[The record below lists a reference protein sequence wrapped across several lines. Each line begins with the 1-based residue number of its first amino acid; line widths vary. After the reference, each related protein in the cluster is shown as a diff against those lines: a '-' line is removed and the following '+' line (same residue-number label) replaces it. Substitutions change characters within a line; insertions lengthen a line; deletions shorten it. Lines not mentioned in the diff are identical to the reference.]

1 MKNSILLLCI
11 LLFIQCGSSDKQTT
25 AEIIASK
32 DLAAIQTKKA
42 EVVKSM
48 NILKQEL
55 ESINEVIEQLD
66 NEQKFLL
73 VTSIETKVAPYEH
86 FVSFQGTLE
95 TDKNIVM
102 YPEIPGLLKSIN
114 VVEGQ
119 RVIKGDVLA
128 VISDSGLVDQLQ
140 QLEIQLS
147 LAKTTYER
155 QNRLWEQ
162 KIGSEMQFLQAK
174 TQYLSLEKSI
184 TQMKD
189 QVAKT
194 TITAPFDGIVDHL
207 LADVGSSLAPG
218 MTPVVRVINL
228 DEMKVSAQVP
238 EIHLNNIKKAAKVAV
253 NIPVLNK
260 TLPAEINAVGN
271 FINPNNRSFRVEIGL
286 ENSTGDLKP
295 NMTVLL
301 NINDYKNEAAI
312 LVPSKNILEDQ
323 AGAKY
328 VYTLETVAGQDGMY
342 KAFKTFVKTGK
353 SSDNKTEIL
362 EGLSAGDQ
370 LVEDGIRLVKDQQLV
385 KIIQS

>member
-25 AEIIASK
+25 AEIIASN
-32 DLAAIQTKKA
+32 DLAAIQKKKA
-42 EVVKSM
+42 EVVKNM
-48 NILKQEL
+48 NTLKQEL
-55 ESINEVIEQLD
+55 ESLNEVIGQLD

-102 YPEIPGLLKSIN
+102 YPEIPGLLKSIK

-119 RVIKGDVLA
+119 RVKKGDVLA
-128 VISDSGLVDQLQ
+128 IISDSGLVDQLQ
-140 QLEIQLS
+140 QLEIQLT

-184 TQMKD
+184 AQMKD

-194 TITAPFDGIVDHL
+194 TITAPFDGIVDHI

-218 MTPVVRVINL
+218 VTPVVRVINL
-228 DEMKVSAQVP
+228 DEMKVSAQIP

-286 ENSTGDLKP
+286 ENNIGDLKP
-295 NMTVLL
+295 NMTVML

-328 VYTLETVAGQDGMY
+328 VYTLERATGQEGMY
-342 KAFKTFVKTGK
+342 KAIKTFVKTGK
-353 SSDNKTEIL
+353 NSDNKTEIL

-370 LVEDGIRLVKDQQLV
+370 IVEDGIRLVKDQQLV

>member
-42 EVVKSM
+42 EVVKNM
-48 NILKQEL
+48 NTLKQEL
-55 ESINEVIEQLD
+55 ESLNEVIGQLD

-119 RVIKGDVLA
+119 RVKKGDVLA

-140 QLEIQLS
+140 QLEIQLN

-184 TQMKD
+184 AQMKD

-301 NINDYKNEAAI
+301 NINDYKSEAAI

-342 KAFKTFVKTGK
+342 KAIKTFVKTGK

>member
-25 AEIIASK
+25 AEIIESK

-48 NILKQEL
+48 NTLKQEL
-55 ESINEVIEQLD
+55 ESLNEVIGQLD

-73 VTSIETKVAPYEH
+73 VTSIETKVAPYDH
-86 FVSFQGTLE
+86 FVRFQGTLE

-102 YPEIPGLLKSIN
+102 YPEIPGLLKSIK
-114 VVEGQ
+114 VIEGQ
-119 RVIKGDVLA
+119 RVKKGDILA

-140 QLEIQLS
+140 QLEIQLT

-184 TQMKD
+184 AQMKD

-194 TITAPFDGIVDHL
+194 TIKAPFDGIVDHL

-228 DEMKVSAQVP
+228 EEMKVSAQIP

-286 ENSTGDLKP
+286 ENSAGDLKP
-295 NMTVLL
+295 NMTALL
-301 NINDYKNEAAI
+301 NINDYNNEAAI

-328 VYTLETVAGQDGMY
+328 VYTLEAVPGQEGMY
-342 KAFKTFVKTGK
+342 KAIKTFVKTGK

>member
-25 AEIIASK
+25 AEIIASN
-32 DLAAIQTKKA
+32 DLAAIQKKKA
-42 EVVKSM
+42 EVVKNM
-48 NILKQEL
+48 NTLKQEL
-55 ESINEVIEQLD
+55 ESLNEVIGQLD

-102 YPEIPGLLKSIN
+102 YPEIPGLLKSIK

-119 RVIKGDVLA
+119 RVKKGDVLA
-128 VISDSGLVDQLQ
+128 IISDSGLVDQLQ
-140 QLEIQLS
+140 QLEIQLT

-184 TQMKD
+184 AQMKD

-194 TITAPFDGIVDHL
+194 TITAPFDGIVDHI

-228 DEMKVSAQVP
+228 DEMKVSAQIP

-286 ENSTGDLKP
+286 ENSIGDLKP

-301 NINDYKNEAAI
+301 NINDYKNETAI

-328 VYTLETVAGQDGMY
+328 VYTLERAPGQEGMY
-342 KAFKTFVKTGK
+342 KAIKTFVKTGK
-353 SSDNKTEIL
+353 NSDNKTEIL

-370 LVEDGIRLVKDQQLV
+370 IVEDGIRLVKDQQLV

>member
-25 AEIIASK
+25 AEVIASK

-48 NILKQEL
+48 NTLKQEL
-55 ESINEVIEQLD
+55 EELNQVIGQLD

-73 VTSIETKVAPYEH
+73 VTSIEAKVAPYDH

-119 RVIKGDVLA
+119 RVKKGDVLA

-140 QLEIQLS
+140 QLEIQLA

-184 TQMKD
+184 AQMKD

-207 LADVGSSLAPG
+207 IADVGSSLAPG
-218 MTPVVRVINL
+218 MTPVVRVVNL
-228 DEMKVSAQVP
+228 DEMKVSAQIP
-238 EIHLNNIKKAAKVAV
+238 EIHLKNIKKAAKVAV

-260 TLPAEINAVGN
+260 TLAAEINAVGN
-271 FINPNNRSFRVEIGL
+271 FINPNNRSFRVEIDL

-295 NMTVLL
+295 NMTALL

-312 LVPSKNILEDQ
+312 LIPSKNILEDQ

-328 VYTLETVAGQDGMY
+328 VYTLETEAGQEGMY
-342 KAFKTFVKTGK
+342 KAIKTFVKTGK
-353 SSDNKTEIL
+353 SSNNKTEVL

-370 LVEDGIRLVKDQQLV
+370 IVEDGIRLVKDQQLV

>member
-1 MKNSILLLCI
+1 MKNSLLLFCI

-48 NILKQEL
+48 NTLKQEL
-55 ESINEVIEQLD
+55 ESLNEVIGQLD

-73 VTSIETKVAPYEH
+73 VTSIETKVAPYDH

-95 TDKNIVM
+95 TDKNILM

-114 VVEGQ
+114 VV
-119 RVIKGDVLA
+119 DVLA
-128 VISDSGLVDQLQ
+128 VISDSGLIDQLQ
-140 QLEIQLS
+140 QLEIQLA

-184 TQMKD
+184 AQMKD

-194 TITAPFDGIVDHL
+194 NIKAPFDGIVDHL

-228 DEMKVSAQVP
+228 DEMKVSAEIP
-238 EIHLNNIKKAAKVAV
+238 EIHLINIKKAAKVAV

-260 TLPAEINAVGN
+260 TLPAQINAVGN

-286 ENSTGDLKP
+286 ENSSGDLKP

-301 NINDYKNEAAI
+301 NINDYQNEAAI

-328 VYTLETVAGQDGMY
+328 VYTLEAVAGKEDMY
-342 KAFKTFVKTGK
+342 KAIKTFVKTGK
-353 SSDNKTEIL
+353 NADNKTEIL
-362 EGLSAGDQ
+362 EGLSAGDL

>member
-48 NILKQEL
+48 NTLKQEL
-55 ESINEVIEQLD
+55 ESLNEVIGQLD

-73 VTSIETKVAPYEH
+73 VTSIETKVAPYDH
-86 FVSFQGTLE
+86 FVRFQGTLE

-102 YPEIPGLLKSIN
+102 YPEIPGLLKSIK
-114 VVEGQ
+114 VIEGQ
-119 RVIKGDVLA
+119 RVKKGDILA

-140 QLEIQLS
+140 QLEIQLT

-184 TQMKD
+184 AQMKD

-194 TITAPFDGIVDHL
+194 TIKAPFDGIVDHL

-228 DEMKVSAQVP
+228 EEMKVSAQIP

-286 ENSTGDLKP
+286 ENSAGDLKP
-295 NMTVLL
+295 NMTALL

-328 VYTLETVAGQDGMY
+328 VYTLEAVPGQEGMY
-342 KAFKTFVKTGK
+342 KAIKTFVKTGK

>member
-1 MKNSILLLCI
+1 MKNSLLLFCI

-48 NILKQEL
+48 NTLKQEL
-55 ESINEVIEQLD
+55 ESLNEVIGQLD

-73 VTSIETKVAPYEH
+73 VTSIETKVAPYDH

-95 TDKNIVM
+95 TDKNILM

-119 RVIKGDVLA
+119 SVKKGDVLA
-128 VISDSGLVDQLQ
+128 VISDSGLIDQLQ
-140 QLEIQLS
+140 QLEIQLA

-184 TQMKD
+184 AQMKD

-194 TITAPFDGIVDHL
+194 TIKAPFDGIVDHL

-228 DEMKVSAQVP
+228 DEMKVSAEIP

-260 TLPAEINAVGN
+260 TLPAQINAVGN

-286 ENSTGDLKP
+286 ENSSGDLKP

-301 NINDYKNEAAI
+301 NINDYQNEAAI

-328 VYTLETVAGQDGMY
+328 VYTLEAVPGQEDMY
-342 KAFKTFVKTGK
+342 KAIKTFVKTGK
-353 SSDNKTEIL
+353 NADNKTEIL
-362 EGLSAGDQ
+362 EGLSAGDL

>member
-48 NILKQEL
+48 NTLKQEL
-55 ESINEVIEQLD
+55 ESLNEVIGQLD

-119 RVIKGDVLA
+119 RVKKGDVLA

-184 TQMKD
+184 AQMKD

-301 NINDYKNEAAI
+301 NINDYKSEAAI

-328 VYTLETVAGQDGMY
+328 VYTLETVPGQDGMY
-342 KAFKTFVKTGK
+342 KAIKTFVKTGK

>member
-48 NILKQEL
+48 NTLKQEL
-55 ESINEVIEQLD
+55 ESLNEVIGQLD

-73 VTSIETKVAPYEH
+73 VTSIETEVAPYEH

-119 RVIKGDVLA
+119 RVKKGDVLA

-140 QLEIQLS
+140 QLEIQLN

-184 TQMKD
+184 AQMKD

-286 ENSTGDLKP
+286 ENSSGDLKP

-328 VYTLETVAGQDGMY
+328 LYTLETVAGQDGMY
-342 KAFKTFVKTGK
+342 KAIKTFVKTGK

>member
-11 LLFIQCGSSDKQTT
+11 LLFIQCKSSDKQTT
-25 AEIIASK
+25 AEIIASN

-42 EVVKSM
+42 EVVKNM
-48 NILKQEL
+48 NTLKQEL
-55 ESINEVIEQLD
+55 ESLNEVIGQLD

-73 VTSIETKVAPYEH
+73 VTSIVTKVAPYDH

-102 YPEIPGLLKSIN
+102 YPEIPGLLKSIK

-119 RVIKGDVLA
+119 RVKKGDVLA
-128 VISDSGLVDQLQ
+128 IISDSGLVDQLQ
-140 QLEIQLS
+140 QLEIQLT

-155 QNRLWEQ
+155 QNRLWKQ

-184 TQMKD
+184 AQMKD

-194 TITAPFDGIVDHL
+194 TITAPFDGIVDHI

-228 DEMKVSAQVP
+228 DEMKVSAQIP

-260 TLPAEINAVGN
+260 TLLAEINAVGN

-301 NINDYKNEAAI
+301 SINDYKNEAAI

-323 AGAKY
+323 AGSKY
-328 VYTLETVAGQDGMY
+328 VYTLETVSGQEGMY
-342 KAFKTFVKTGK
+342 KAIKTFVKTGK
-353 SSDNKTEIL
+353 NSDNKTEIL

-370 LVEDGIRLVKDQQLV
+370 IVEDGIRLVKDQQLV

>member
-48 NILKQEL
+48 NTLKQEL
-55 ESINEVIEQLD
+55 ESLNEVIGQLD

-119 RVIKGDVLA
+119 RVKKGDVLA

-140 QLEIQLS
+140 QLEIQLN

-184 TQMKD
+184 AQMKD

-260 TLPAEINAVGN
+260 TLPSEINAVGN

-286 ENSTGDLKP
+286 ENSSGDLKP

-312 LVPSKNILEDQ
+312 LIPSKNILEDQ
-323 AGAKY
+323 TGAKY
-328 VYTLETVAGQDGMY
+328 LYTLETVAGQDGMY
-342 KAFKTFVKTGK
+342 KAIKTFVKTGK

>member
-1 MKNSILLLCI
+1 MKNSLLLFCI

-48 NILKQEL
+48 NTLKQEL
-55 ESINEVIEQLD
+55 ESLNEVIGQLD

-73 VTSIETKVAPYEH
+73 VTSIETKVAPYDH

-95 TDKNIVM
+95 TDKNILM

-119 RVIKGDVLA
+119 SVKKGDVLA
-128 VISDSGLVDQLQ
+128 VISDSGLIDQLQ
-140 QLEIQLS
+140 QLEIQLA

-184 TQMKD
+184 AQMKD

-194 TITAPFDGIVDHL
+194 TIKAPFDGIVDHL

-228 DEMKVSAQVP
+228 DEMKVSAEIP
-238 EIHLNNIKKAAKVAV
+238 EIHLINIKKAAKVAV

-260 TLPAEINAVGN
+260 TLPAQINAVGN

-286 ENSTGDLKP
+286 ENSSGDLKP

-301 NINDYKNEAAI
+301 NINDYQNEAAI

-328 VYTLETVAGQDGMY
+328 VYTLEAVPGQEDMY
-342 KAFKTFVKTGK
+342 KAIKTFVKTGK
-353 SSDNKTEIL
+353 NADNKTEIL
-362 EGLSAGDQ
+362 EGLSAGDL

>member
-1 MKNSILLLCI
+1 MKNSILLLVI

-48 NILKQEL
+48 NTLKQEL
-55 ESINEVIEQLD
+55 ESLNEVIGQLD

-73 VTSIETKVAPYEH
+73 VTSIETKIAPYDH

-95 TDKNIVM
+95 TDKNILM

-119 RVIKGDVLA
+119 RVKKGDLLA

-140 QLEIQLS
+140 QLEIQLA

-184 TQMKD
+184 AQMKD

-218 MTPVVRVINL
+218 MTPVVRIINL
-228 DEMKVSAQVP
+228 DEMKVSAQIP

-312 LVPSKNILEDQ
+312 LIPSKNILEDQ

-328 VYTLETVAGQDGMY
+328 VYTLETVPGQEGMY
-342 KAFKTFVKTGK
+342 KAVKTFVKTGK

-362 EGLSAGDQ
+362 EGISAGDQ

>member
-1 MKNSILLLCI
+1 MKNSLLLFCI

-48 NILKQEL
+48 NTLKQEL
-55 ESINEVIEQLD
+55 ESLNEVIGQLD

-73 VTSIETKVAPYEH
+73 VTSIETKVAPYDH

-95 TDKNIVM
+95 TDKNILM

-119 RVIKGDVLA
+119 SVKKGDVLA

-140 QLEIQLS
+140 QLEIQLA

-184 TQMKD
+184 AQMKD

-194 TITAPFDGIVDHL
+194 TIKAPFDGIVDHL

-228 DEMKVSAQVP
+228 DEMKVSAEIP
-238 EIHLNNIKKAAKVAV
+238 EIHLINIKKAAKVAV

-260 TLPAEINAVGN
+260 TLPAQINAVGN

-286 ENSTGDLKP
+286 ENSSGDLKP

-301 NINDYKNEAAI
+301 NINDYQNEAAI

-328 VYTLETVAGQDGMY
+328 VYTLEAVPGQEDMY
-342 KAFKTFVKTGK
+342 KAIKTFVKTGK
-353 SSDNKTEIL
+353 NADNKTEIL
-362 EGLSAGDQ
+362 EGLSAGDL

>member
-25 AEIIASK
+25 AEIIASN
-32 DLAAIQTKKA
+32 DLAAIQKKKA
-42 EVVKSM
+42 EVVKNM
-48 NILKQEL
+48 NTLKQEL
-55 ESINEVIEQLD
+55 ESLNEVIGQLD

-102 YPEIPGLLKSIN
+102 YPEIPGLLKSIK

-119 RVIKGDVLA
+119 RVKKGDVLA
-128 VISDSGLVDQLQ
+128 IISDSGLVDQLQ
-140 QLEIQLS
+140 QLEIQLT

-184 TQMKD
+184 AQMKD

-194 TITAPFDGIVDHL
+194 TITAPFDGIVDHI

-218 MTPVVRVINL
+218 MTPVVRIINL
-228 DEMKVSAQVP
+228 DEMKVSAQIP

-286 ENSTGDLKP
+286 ENSIGDLKP

-328 VYTLETVAGQDGMY
+328 VYTLERAPGQEGMY
-342 KAFKTFVKTGK
+342 KAIKTFVKTGK
-353 SSDNKTEIL
+353 NSDNKTEIL

-370 LVEDGIRLVKDQQLV
+370 IVEDGIRLVKDQQLV

>member
-1 MKNSILLLCI
+1 MKNSILLFCI
-11 LLFIQCGSSDKQTT
+11 LLFIQCGSSDKKTT
-25 AEIIASK
+25 QEIIASQ

-48 NILKQEL
+48 NTLKQEL
-55 ESINEVIEQLD
+55 ENLNEVIGQLD

-73 VTSIETKVAPYEH
+73 ITSVEAKVAPYEH

-102 YPEIPGLLKSIN
+102 YPEIPGLLESVE

-119 RVIKGDVLA
+119 AVKKGDVLA

-140 QLEIQLS
+140 QLEIQLN
-147 LAKTTYER
+147 LAQTTYER
-155 QNRLWEQ
+155 QNRLWEE

-174 TQYLSLEKSI
+174 TRYLSLEKSI
-184 TQMKD
+184 AQMKD

-194 TITAPFDGIVDHL
+194 TLKAPFDGIVDHL

-218 MTPVVRVINL
+218 MTPIVRIINL
-228 DEMKVSAQVP
+228 EEMKVSAEIP
-238 EIHLNNIKKAAKVAV
+238 EIHLSNIKKAARVEV

-260 TLPAEINAVGN
+260 TLPAEIHSVGN
-271 FINPNNRSFRVEIGL
+271 FINPNNRSFRVEISL

-295 NMTVLL
+295 NMTVQLS
-301 NINDYKNEAAI
+301 INDYKNEAAI
-312 LVPSKNILEDQ
+312 LIPSKNILETQ

-328 VYTLETVAGQDGMY
+328 LYTLEAVQGQEGMY
-342 KAFKTFVKTGK
+342 KAIKTFIKTGK
-353 SSDNKTEIL
+353 SSNNYTEIL
-362 EGLSAGDQ
+362 EGLSPGDQ
-370 LVEDGIRLVKDQQLV
+370 FVEEGLRLVKDQQLV

>member
-48 NILKQEL
+48 NTLKQEL
-55 ESINEVIEQLD
+55 ESLNEVIGQLD

-119 RVIKGDVLA
+119 RVKKGDVLA

-140 QLEIQLS
+140 QLEIQLN

-184 TQMKD
+184 AQMKD

-312 LVPSKNILEDQ
+312 LVPSKNILEDE

-328 VYTLETVAGQDGMY
+328 VYTLETVPGQEGMY
-342 KAFKTFVKTGK
+342 KAIKTFVKTGK

>member
-48 NILKQEL
+48 NTLKQEL
-55 ESINEVIEQLD
+55 ENLNEVIGQLD

-119 RVIKGDVLA
+119 RVKKGDVLA

-140 QLEIQLS
+140 QLEIQLN

-184 TQMKD
+184 AQMKD

-286 ENSTGDLKP
+286 ENSSGDLKP

-328 VYTLETVAGQDGMY
+328 LYTLETVAGQDGMY
-342 KAFKTFVKTGK
+342 KAIKTFVKTGK

>member
-48 NILKQEL
+48 NTLKQEL
-55 ESINEVIEQLD
+55 ESLNEVIGQLD
-66 NEQKFLL
+66 NEQNFLL

-119 RVIKGDVLA
+119 RVKKGDVLA
-128 VISDSGLVDQLQ
+128 IISDSGLVDQLQ
-140 QLEIQLS
+140 QLEIQLA

-184 TQMKD
+184 AQMKD

-218 MTPVVRVINL
+218 MTPVLRVINL

-238 EIHLNNIKKAAKVAV
+238 EIHLNNIKKTAKVAV

-328 VYTLETVAGQDGMY
+328 VYTLENVAGQDGMY
-342 KAFKTFVKTGK
+342 KAIKTFVKTGK

-362 EGLSAGDQ
+362 EGLSAGYQ

>member
-11 LLFIQCGSSDKQTT
+11 LLFIQCGYSDKQTT

-48 NILKQEL
+48 NTLKQEL
-55 ESINEVIEQLD
+55 ESLNEVIGQLD
-66 NEQKFLL
+66 NEQKILL
-73 VTSIETKVAPYEH
+73 VTSIETEVAPYDH

-95 TDKNIVM
+95 TDKNVVM
-102 YPEIPGLLKSIN
+102 YQEIPGLLKSID
-114 VVEGQ
+114 VTEGQ
-119 RVIKGDVLA
+119 RVKKGEVLA

-140 QLEIQLS
+140 QLEIQLA

-184 TQMKD
+184 AQMKD

-238 EIHLNNIKKAAKVAV
+238 EIHLNNIKKAAKVVV

-312 LVPSKNILEDQ
+312 LVPSKNILDDQ
-323 AGAKY
+323 TGAKY
-328 VYTLETVAGQDGMY
+328 VYTLETVAGQEGMY
-342 KAFKTFVKTGK
+342 KAIKTFVKTGK
-353 SSDNKTEIL
+353 SSDNKTEVL

>member
-1 MKNSILLLCI
+1 MKNSILLFCI

-48 NILKQEL
+48 NTLKQEL
-55 ESINEVIEQLD
+55 ESLNEVIGQLD

-73 VTSIETKVAPYEH
+73 VTSIETKVAPYDH
-86 FVSFQGTLE
+86 FVRFQGTLE

-119 RVIKGDVLA
+119 SVKKGDVLA

-140 QLEIQLS
+140 QLEIQLA

-184 TQMKD
+184 AQMKD

-194 TITAPFDGIVDHL
+194 TIKAPFDGIVDHL

-228 DEMKVSAQVP
+228 DEMKVSAEIP
-238 EIHLNNIKKAAKVAV
+238 EIHLTNIKKAAKVAV

-260 TLPAEINAVGN
+260 TLPAQINAVGN

-286 ENSTGDLKP
+286 ENSSGDLKP

-301 NINDYKNEAAI
+301 NINDYQNEAAI

-328 VYTLETVAGQDGMY
+328 VYTLETVPGQEDMY
-342 KAFKTFVKTGK
+342 KAIKTFVKTGK
-353 SSDNKTEIL
+353 NADNKTEIL
-362 EGLSAGDQ
+362 EGLSAGDL

>member
-48 NILKQEL
+48 NTLKQEL
-55 ESINEVIEQLD
+55 ESLNEVIGQLD

-73 VTSIETKVAPYEH
+73 VTSIETKVAPYDH

-119 RVIKGDVLA
+119 PVKKGDVLA
-128 VISDSGLVDQLQ
+128 VISDSGLIDQLQ
-140 QLEIQLS
+140 QLEIQLA

-184 TQMKD
+184 AQMKD

-194 TITAPFDGIVDHL
+194 TISAPFDGIVDHL

-228 DEMKVSAQVP
+228 DEMKVSAQIP

-260 TLPAEINAVGN
+260 TLAAEIKAVGN

-286 ENSTGDLKP
+286 ENNTGDLKP

-312 LVPSKNILEDQ
+312 LIPSKNILEDQ

-328 VYTLETVAGQDGMY
+328 VYTLEDVPGQEGMH
-342 KAFKTFVKTGK
+342 KAIKTFVKTGK

>member
-48 NILKQEL
+48 NTLKQEL
-55 ESINEVIEQLD
+55 ESLNEVIGQLD

-119 RVIKGDVLA
+119 HVKKGDVLA

-140 QLEIQLS
+140 QLEIQLN

-184 TQMKD
+184 AQMKD

-286 ENSTGDLKP
+286 ENSSGDLKP

-342 KAFKTFVKTGK
+342 KAIKTFVKTGK

>member
-1 MKNSILLLCI
+1 MKNSLLLFCI

-48 NILKQEL
+48 NTLKQEL
-55 ESINEVIEQLD
+55 ESLNEVIGQLD

-73 VTSIETKVAPYEH
+73 VTSIETKVAPYDH

-95 TDKNIVM
+95 TDKNILM

-119 RVIKGDVLA
+119 NVKKGDVLA

-140 QLEIQLS
+140 QLEIQLA

-184 TQMKD
+184 AQMKD

-194 TITAPFDGIVDHL
+194 TIKAPFDGIVDHL

-228 DEMKVSAQVP
+228 DEMKVSAEIP
-238 EIHLNNIKKAAKVAV
+238 EIHLINIKKAAKVAV

-260 TLPAEINAVGN
+260 TLPAQINVVGN

-286 ENSTGDLKP
+286 ENSSGDLKP

-301 NINDYKNEAAI
+301 NINDYQNEAAI

-328 VYTLETVAGQDGMY
+328 VYTLEAVPGQEDMY
-342 KAFKTFVKTGK
+342 KAIKTFVKTGK
-353 SSDNKTEIL
+353 NADNKTEIL
-362 EGLSAGDQ
+362 EGLSAGDL

>member
-1 MKNSILLLCI
+1 MKNSLLLFCI
-11 LLFIQCGSSDKQTT
+11 LLFIQCGSSDKLTT

-48 NILKQEL
+48 NTLKQEL
-55 ESINEVIEQLD
+55 ESLNEVIGQLD

-73 VTSIETKVAPYEH
+73 VTSIETKVAPYDH

-95 TDKNIVM
+95 TDKNILM

-119 RVIKGDVLA
+119 SVKKGDVLA
-128 VISDSGLVDQLQ
+128 VISDSGLIDQLQ
-140 QLEIQLS
+140 QLEIQLA

-184 TQMKD
+184 AQMKD

-194 TITAPFDGIVDHL
+194 TIKAPFDGRVDHL

-228 DEMKVSAQVP
+228 DEMKVSAEIP
-238 EIHLNNIKKAAKVAV
+238 EIHLINIKKAAKVAV

-260 TLPAEINAVGN
+260 TLPAQINAVGN

-286 ENSTGDLKP
+286 ENSSGDLKP

-301 NINDYKNEAAI
+301 NINDYQNEAAI

-328 VYTLETVAGQDGMY
+328 VYTLEAVPGQEDMY
-342 KAFKTFVKTGK
+342 KAIKTFVKTGK
-353 SSDNKTEIL
+353 NADNKTEIL
-362 EGLSAGDQ
+362 EGLSAGDL

>member
-25 AEIIASK
+25 AEIIASN
-32 DLAAIQTKKA
+32 DLAAIQKKKA
-42 EVVKSM
+42 EVVKNM
-48 NILKQEL
+48 NTLKQEL
-55 ESINEVIEQLD
+55 ESLNEVIGQLD
-66 NEQKFLL
+66 DEQKFLL

-102 YPEIPGLLKSIN
+102 YPEIPGLLKSIK

-119 RVIKGDVLA
+119 RVKKGDVLA
-128 VISDSGLVDQLQ
+128 IISDSGLVDQLQ
-140 QLEIQLS
+140 QLEIQLT

-184 TQMKD
+184 AQMKD

-194 TITAPFDGIVDHL
+194 TITAPFDGIVDHI

-228 DEMKVSAQVP
+228 DEMKVSAQIP

-286 ENSTGDLKP
+286 ENNIGDLKP

-328 VYTLETVAGQDGMY
+328 VYTLERAPGQEGMY
-342 KAFKTFVKTGK
+342 KAIKTFVITGK
-353 SSDNKTEIL
+353 NSDNKTEIL

-370 LVEDGIRLVKDQQLV
+370 IVEDGIRLVKDQQLV

>member
-48 NILKQEL
+48 NTLKQEL
-55 ESINEVIEQLD
+55 ESLNEVIGQLD

-73 VTSIETKVAPYEH
+73 ITSIETKVAPYEH

-119 RVIKGDVLA
+119 RVKKGDVLA

-140 QLEIQLS
+140 QLEIQLN

-184 TQMKD
+184 AQMKD

-301 NINDYKNEAAI
+301 NINDYKSEAAI

-328 VYTLETVAGQDGMY
+328 VYTLETVPGQDGMY
-342 KAFKTFVKTGK
+342 KAIKTFVKTGK

>member
-48 NILKQEL
+48 NTLKQEL
-55 ESINEVIEQLD
+55 ESLNEVIGQLD

-119 RVIKGDVLA
+119 RVKKGDVLA

-140 QLEIQLS
+140 QLEIQLN

-184 TQMKD
+184 AQMKD

-301 NINDYKNEAAI
+301 NINDYKSEAAI

-328 VYTLETVAGQDGMY
+328 VYTLETVPGQEGMY
-342 KAFKTFVKTGK
+342 KAIKTFVKTGK

-362 EGLSAGDQ
+362 EGLSAGNQ

>member
-11 LLFIQCGSSDKQTT
+11 LLFIQCGSPDKQTT
-25 AEIIASK
+25 AEVIASK

-48 NILKQEL
+48 NTLKQEL
-55 ESINEVIEQLD
+55 EELNQVIGQLD

-73 VTSIETKVAPYEH
+73 VTSIEAKVAPYDH

-119 RVIKGDVLA
+119 RVKKGDVLA

-140 QLEIQLS
+140 QLEIQLA

-184 TQMKD
+184 AQMKD

-218 MTPVVRVINL
+218 MTPVVRVVNL
-228 DEMKVSAQVP
+228 DEMKVSAQIP
-238 EIHLNNIKKAAKVAV
+238 EIHLKNIKKAAKVAV

-260 TLPAEINAVGN
+260 TLAAEINAVGN

-295 NMTVLL
+295 NMTALL

-312 LVPSKNILEDQ
+312 LIPSKNILEDQ

-328 VYTLETVAGQDGMY
+328 VYTLETEAGQEGMY
-342 KAFKTFVKTGK
+342 KAIKTFVKTGK
-353 SSDNKTEIL
+353 SSNNKTEVL

-370 LVEDGIRLVKDQQLV
+370 IVEDGIRLVKDQQLV

>member
-48 NILKQEL
+48 NTLKQEL
-55 ESINEVIEQLD
+55 ESLNEVIGQLD

-73 VTSIETKVAPYEH
+73 ITSIETKVAPYEH

-119 RVIKGDVLA
+119 RVKKGDVLA

-140 QLEIQLS
+140 QLEIQLN

-184 TQMKD
+184 AQMKD

-301 NINDYKNEAAI
+301 NINDYKSEAAI

-328 VYTLETVAGQDGMY
+328 VYTLETVPGQEGMY
-342 KAFKTFVKTGK
+342 KAIKTFVKTGK

>member
-25 AEIIASK
+25 AEIIASN
-32 DLAAIQTKKA
+32 DLAAIQKKKA
-42 EVVKSM
+42 EVVKNM
-48 NILKQEL
+48 NTLKQEL
-55 ESINEVIEQLD
+55 ESLNEVIGQLD

-102 YPEIPGLLKSIN
+102 YPEIPGLLKSIK

-119 RVIKGDVLA
+119 RVKKGDVLA
-128 VISDSGLVDQLQ
+128 IISDSGLVDQLQ
-140 QLEIQLS
+140 QLEIQLT

-184 TQMKD
+184 AQMKD

-194 TITAPFDGIVDHL
+194 TITAPFDGIVDHI

-228 DEMKVSAQVP
+228 DEMKVSAQIP

-286 ENSTGDLKP
+286 ENNIGDLKP

-328 VYTLETVAGQDGMY
+328 VYTLKRAPGQEGMY
-342 KAFKTFVKTGK
+342 KAIKTFVKTGK
-353 SSDNKTEIL
+353 NSDNKTEIL

-370 LVEDGIRLVKDQQLV
+370 IVEDGIRLVKDQQLV

>member
-1 MKNSILLLCI
+1 MKNSLLLFCI

-48 NILKQEL
+48 NTLKQEL
-55 ESINEVIEQLD
+55 ESLNEVIGQLD

-73 VTSIETKVAPYEH
+73 VTSIETKVAPYDH
-86 FVSFQGTLE
+86 FVRFQGTLE

-119 RVIKGDVLA
+119 SVKKGDVLA

-140 QLEIQLS
+140 QLEIQLA

-184 TQMKD
+184 AQMKD

-194 TITAPFDGIVDHL
+194 TIKAPFDGIVDHL

-228 DEMKVSAQVP
+228 DEMKVSAEIP
-238 EIHLNNIKKAAKVAV
+238 EIHLTNIKKAAKVAV

-260 TLPAEINAVGN
+260 TLPAQINAVGN

-286 ENSTGDLKP
+286 ENSSGDLKP

-301 NINDYKNEAAI
+301 NINDYQNEAAI

-328 VYTLETVAGQDGMY
+328 VYTLEAVPGQEDMY
-342 KAFKTFVKTGK
+342 KAIKTFVKTGK
-353 SSDNKTEIL
+353 NSDNKTEIL
-362 EGLSAGDQ
+362 EGLSAGDL

>member
-48 NILKQEL
+48 NTLKQEL
-55 ESINEVIEQLD
+55 ESLNKVIGQLD

-73 VTSIETKVAPYEH
+73 VTSIETKVAPYDH

-114 VVEGQ
+114 VIEGQ
-119 RVIKGDVLA
+119 RVKKGDVLA

-140 QLEIQLS
+140 QLEIQLA

-184 TQMKD
+184 AQMKD

-228 DEMKVSAQVP
+228 DEMKVSAEIP

-328 VYTLETVAGQDGMY
+328 VYTLETVPGQEGMY
-342 KAFKTFVKTGK
+342 KAIKTFVKTGK
-353 SSDNKTEIL
+353 SSNNKTEIL

>member
-25 AEIIASK
+25 TEIIASK

-48 NILKQEL
+48 NTLKQEL
-55 ESINEVIEQLD
+55 ESLNEVIGQLD

-119 RVIKGDVLA
+119 RVKKGDVLA

-140 QLEIQLS
+140 QLEIQLN

-184 TQMKD
+184 AQMKD

-207 LADVGSSLAPG
+207 IADIGSSLAPG

-301 NINDYKNEAAI
+301 NINDYKSEAAI

-328 VYTLETVAGQDGMY
+328 VYALETVPGQEGMY
-342 KAFKTFVKTGK
+342 KAIKTFVKTGK

>member
-55 ESINEVIEQLD
+55 ESLNEVIEQLD

-174 TQYLSLEKSI
+174 TQYLTLEKSI
-184 TQMKD
+184 AQMKD

-342 KAFKTFVKTGK
+342 KAIKTFVKTGK

>member
-48 NILKQEL
+48 NTLKQEL
-55 ESINEVIEQLD
+55 ESLNEVIGQLD

-119 RVIKGDVLA
+119 HVKKGDVLA

-140 QLEIQLS
+140 QLEIQLN

-184 TQMKD
+184 AQMKD

-328 VYTLETVAGQDGMY
+328 VYTLETVPGQEGMY
-342 KAFKTFVKTGK
+342 KAIKTFVKTGK

>member
-1 MKNSILLLCI
+1 MKNSILLFCI
-11 LLFIQCGSSDKQTT
+11 LLFIQCGSSDKKTT
-25 AEIIASK
+25 QEIIASQ

-48 NILKQEL
+48 NTLKQEL
-55 ESINEVIEQLD
+55 ENLNEVIGQLD

-73 VTSIETKVAPYEH
+73 ITSVEAKVAPYEH

-102 YPEIPGLLKSIN
+102 YPEIPGLLESVE

-119 RVIKGDVLA
+119 AVKKGDVLA

-140 QLEIQLS
+140 QLEIQLN
-147 LAKTTYER
+147 LAQTTYER
-155 QNRLWEQ
+155 QNRLWEE

-174 TQYLSLEKSI
+174 TRYLSLEKSI
-184 TQMKD
+184 AQMKD

-194 TITAPFDGIVDHL
+194 TLKAPFDGIVDHL

-218 MTPVVRVINL
+218 MTPVVRIINL
-228 DEMKVSAQVP
+228 EEMKVSAEIP
-238 EIHLNNIKKAAKVAV
+238 EIHLSNIKKAARVEV

-260 TLPAEINAVGN
+260 TLPAEIHSVGN
-271 FINPNNRSFRVEIGL
+271 FINPNNRSFRVEISL

-295 NMTVLL
+295 NMTVQLS
-301 NINDYKNEAAI
+301 INDYKNEAAI
-312 LVPSKNILEDQ
+312 LIPSKNILENQ

-328 VYTLETVAGQDGMY
+328 LYTLEAVQGQEGMY
-342 KAFKTFVKTGK
+342 KAIKTFIKTGK
-353 SSDNKTEIL
+353 SSNNYTEIL
-362 EGLSAGDQ
+362 EGLSPGDQ
-370 LVEDGIRLVKDQQLV
+370 FVEEGLRLVKDQQLV

>member
-1 MKNSILLLCI
+1 MKNSVLLLCI

-25 AEIIASK
+25 AEVIASK

-48 NILKQEL
+48 NTLKQEL
-55 ESINEVIEQLD
+55 EELNQVIGQLD

-73 VTSIETKVAPYEH
+73 VTSIEAKVAPYDH

-119 RVIKGDVLA
+119 RVKKGDVLA

-140 QLEIQLS
+140 QLEIQLA

-184 TQMKD
+184 AQMKD

-207 LADVGSSLAPG
+207 IADVGSSLAPG
-218 MTPVVRVINL
+218 MTPVVRVVNL
-228 DEMKVSAQVP
+228 DEMKVSAQIP
-238 EIHLNNIKKAAKVAV
+238 EIHLKNIKKTAKVAV

-260 TLPAEINAVGN
+260 TLAAEINAVGN
-271 FINPNNRSFRVEIGL
+271 FINPNNRSFRVEIDL

-295 NMTVLL
+295 NMTALL

-312 LVPSKNILEDQ
+312 LIPSKNILEDQ

-328 VYTLETVAGQDGMY
+328 VYTLETEAGQEGMY
-342 KAFKTFVKTGK
+342 KAIKTFVKTGK
-353 SSDNKTEIL
+353 SSNNKTEVL

-370 LVEDGIRLVKDQQLV
+370 IVEDGIRLVKDQQLV